1 LAHRITKEFPDMT
14 TYVDD
19 RPGPARTNFRSEDR
33 PANVSRSKA
42 FQASPRV
49 AYLFLTATMAM
60 WAVCIVVAR
69 GVHETVPPLGLTFWR
84 WFTASLILLPFVW
97 CDLERSWT
105 IVRGRMKM
113 FVGLSAVLALSSAG
127 MIASVQYTTAIN
139 TTLINATQPA
149 ITAIGAMLLGRE
161 HFGPWQWLGVVAAA
175 FGIGIMA
182 TRADLVVLSTFA
194 FNAGDIIIFI
204 ATFGYAAYALN
215 LKRLPNEVGLF
226 TSLFVLASMG
236 SLILLPLYVGE
247 TLAVRPMPVSW
258 EAAGAVVTLAV
269 FMSVISIF
277 TWNAGNRAVGPSKAG
292 IFVNLFPVFGAAF
305 AILFLGERLFAFH
318 LWGALFVC
326 VGITLVVLAGRRG
339 TSRKA

>member
-1 LAHRITKEFPDMT
+1 MT
-14 TYVDD
+14 AYVDD
-19 RPGPARTNFRSEDR
+19 RPRAARASLRSEV
-33 PANVSRSKA
+33 PVANASPSKA

-84 WFTASLILLPFVW
+84 WFTAALILLPFVW
-97 CDLERSWT
+97 HDLERTWT
-105 IVRGRMKM
+105 IVRDRIRM
-113 FVGLSAVLALSSAG
+113 FVALSAVLALSSAG

-149 ITAIGAMLLGRE
+149 ITAIGAVLLGRE

-182 TRADLVVLSTFA
+182 TRADLEVLATFA

-215 LKRLPNEVGLF
+215 LNRLPHELGLF
-226 TSLFVLASMG
+226 TSLFVLASIG
-236 SLILLPLYVGE
+236 RLILLPLYNGE
-247 TLAVRPMPVSW
+247 TLVVRTMPVSW
-258 EAAGAVVTLAV
+258 EAAGAVATLAV

-305 AILFLGERLFAFH
+305 AVLFLGERLFPFH

-326 VGITLVVLAGRRG
+326 LGITLVVLAGRRR
-339 TSRKA
+339 TATKT